1 MQLVFGHDAHI
12 AQWAAE
18 NLGVEISPPFIAIGI
33 VDESGLRGGIVYN
46 HYNRF
51 DIEMSIFG
59 PGCMRRGIIRA
70 ALSYP
75 FDQLGVLRV
84 SAQTRRDNKSMRAM
98 LPRLGFKFEGVR
110 ERHYGPNRRDDAFLF
125 GLPRERNKWR

>member
-1 MQLVFGHDAHI
+1 MQLVFGHDKTI
-12 AQWAAE
+12 AEWAAH
-18 NLGVEISPPFIAIGI
+18 NLGIEISPPFVAIG
-33 VDESGLRGGIVYN
+33 VADGQGLRGGIVYN

-51 DIEMSIFG
+51 DIEMSIYG
-59 PGCMRRGIIRA
+59 PGCMTRGVIRS
-70 ALSYP
+70 ALAYP

-84 SAQTRRDNKSMRAM
+84 SAQTRRDNKAMREI

-125 GLPRERNKWR
+125 GLMREHNKWR